1 MPTYIAS
8 TISPK
13 WNTKRPAA
21 RALDGIHDV
30 HDLDAGCRER
40 VCVIE
45 SSVALWSRYA
55 IQQEA
60 DRHSTLRGLS
70 TAVGPRYVDSGQTK
84 SGATHDESPLLRF
97 MEYGA
102 FGSGERC
109 APPGPVRCSAA
120 PPAHFRADPPH
131 DGPSAASTAWT
142 SQSTDASA
150 LADASATTRQL
161 SSRAG
166 ARPFGCRL
174 QPAMA
179 RTSTS
184 WPSPIGPSCAGSPQ

>member
-84 SGATHDESPLLRF
+84 SGATHQTVDRGGGALETRQQRRVSSIEVCGIRRFWIGGSAARPPPPFAAPL
-97 MEYGA
+97 
-102 FGSGERC
+102 RC
-109 APPGPVRCSAA
+109 ALTSGATPL
-120 PPAHFRADPPH
+120 H
-131 DGPSAASTAWT
+131 DGPSAARAAGTFLSTR
-142 SQSTDASA
+142 ASA
-150 LADASATTRQL
+150 LGSASVTSRQL
-161 SSRAG
+161 SSRVSAK
-166 ARPFGCRL
+166 P
-174 QPAMA
+174 
-179 RTSTS
+179 
-184 WPSPIGPSCAGSPQ
+184 